1 MRNQENLYWY
11 MAYCRIVAGH
21 DQEGLEW
28 ADRAVVAEG
37 AVPSDREELLLSSR
51 TAASFRLG
59 DVNSAK
65 RLAGQLNDHYP
76 FDTWRGRVPNDRD
89 SETDRTLPAT
99 TSRYA
104 SVMLGTRTST
114 GIAVVVRRG
123 RWRACRRRRSTFRSG
138 SDSGLRPIGCG
149 LRALGG
155 TSAPAQVHT
164 TRA

>member
-89 SETDRTLPAT
+89 SETDAHFAGYNLALRVRHAGYANVYWYRGGREAWEVAGLPET
-99 TSRYA
+99 E
-104 SVMLGTRTST
+104 VN
-114 GIAVVVRRG
+114 VQE
-123 RWRACRRRRSTFRSG
+123 W
-138 SDSGLRPIGCG
+138 
-149 LRALGG
+149 
-155 TSAPAQVHT
+155 
-164 TRA
+164 